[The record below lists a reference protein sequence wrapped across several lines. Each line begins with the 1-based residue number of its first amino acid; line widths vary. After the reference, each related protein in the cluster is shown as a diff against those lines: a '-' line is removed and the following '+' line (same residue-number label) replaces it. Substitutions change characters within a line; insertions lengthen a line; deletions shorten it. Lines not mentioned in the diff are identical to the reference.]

1 MATKSANTKYE
12 YNKEYFG
19 KSLNE
24 WAIIAHTE
32 LSKASGWAVYPLKPG
47 SFGYDNMIVSIGH
60 MFNNMTSKNIT
71 HLAELIH
78 DGWAINYI
86 YWRDNKPGKKTKTP
100 NVYSAPS
107 KALGDER
114 RNMLAITKYSD
125 IPSDEKNK
133 DIIVAKAIV
142 KHIFRYGI

>member
-1 MATKSANTKYE
+1 MATSSANSKYL

-19 KSLNE
+19 KTLDA
-24 WAIIAHTE
+24 WANIAQSG
-32 LSKASGWAVYPLKPG
+32 LSKASRWSSYPLKDG

-60 MFNNMTSKNIT
+60 MFDNMKNKNIS

-86 YWRDNKPGKKTKTP
+86 YWRDNKPGKKSKIP
-100 NVYSAPS
+100 SVYSAPS

-114 RNMLAITKYSD
+114 RNMLAVTRYED
-125 IPSDEKNK
+125 IPSDEKDK
-133 DIIVAKAIV
+133 DIIVAKAIL
-142 KHIFRYGI
+142 KHIFRYSM